1 MNAMV
6 SEIFMAIFLIVLGVL
21 RYNGKSFTKKEL
33 SIIRR
38 NKVTDENKLL
48 YSKQS
53 GKAMII
59 LGITFILGSDIFEL
73 YNATIS
79 SIILIVGLITYIGMY
94 LSAHYKYINRK
105 Y

>member
-1 MNAMV
+1 MNAMG
-6 SEIFMAIFLIVLGVL
+6 STIFMAIVVIVLGVL
-21 RYNGKSFTKKEL
+21 RYNGKSFTRKEL
-33 SIIRR
+33 SIIHR

-48 YSKQS
+48 YGKQS

-79 SIILIVGLITYIGMY
+79 SIILVVGLITYIGMY

>member
-6 SEIFMAIFLIVLGVL
+6 SRILMAIFIIVLGVL
-21 RYNGKSFTKKEL
+21 RYNGKSFTRREL
-33 SIIRR
+33 SIIHR

-48 YSKQS
+48 YGKQS
-53 GKAMII
+53 GKAMLI
-59 LGITFILGSDIFEL
+59 LGITFILGSGIFEL
-73 YNATIS
+73 YNDTIDS
-79 SIILIVGLITYIGMY
+79 VILVVGLITYIGMY

>member
-73 YNATIS
+73 YNDTIS
-79 SIILIVGLITYIGMY
+79 SIILVVGLITYIGMY

>member
-6 SEIFMAIFLIVLGVL
+6 SEILIAMVIIVLGVL
-21 RYNGKSFTKKEL
+21 RYNGKNFTRREL
-33 SIIRR
+33 SIIHR

-48 YSKQS
+48 YGKQS

-79 SIILIVGLITYIGMY
+79 CIILVVGLITYIGMY